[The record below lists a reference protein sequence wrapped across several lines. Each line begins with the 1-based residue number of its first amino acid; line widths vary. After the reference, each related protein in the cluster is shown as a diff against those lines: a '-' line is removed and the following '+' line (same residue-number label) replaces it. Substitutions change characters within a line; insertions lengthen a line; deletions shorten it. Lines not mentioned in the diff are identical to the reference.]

1 MSVCVCVCLCVQVR
15 PPQRRRHRV
24 VIDGSNVLKHGGGKP
39 KVGNMVGLVAATEE
53 RLKVA

>member
-15 PPQRRRHRV
+15 PPQRKRHRV

-39 KVGNMVGLVAATEE
+39 KVGNIVGLVAATEE